1 MSEKENELIDLIGK
15 DAVESGVKMYQDL
28 YQWNRFDA
36 IDCIRILKGLED
48 DIYAKSLVV
57 DIYDQS

>member
-1 MSEKENELIDLIGK
+1 MSKKEKELIDLIGK
-15 DAVESGVKMYQDL
+15 DAVENGVKMYHDL
-28 YQWNRFDA
+28 YQWCRCDA
-36 IDCIRILKGLED
+36 IDCIRILRGLEE